1 MRRDIK
7 RRAAVILILGMIIT
21 TLLYFTQADREARF
35 FYHLDV
41 TFLGLYFIPIILAGL
56 WFGLAIG
63 VFAATAVA
71 LVLVPYLVWHW
82 EGLSVSDLTRFL
94 QITEYFIVAVV
105 LGRVVEN
112 QRRAEARSKQSES
125 LAAVGKSMAAVAH
138 DMKTS
143 LVAIGGFS
151 NLIKRHLAEDFLH
164 RDKIDIVIQE
174 TRHLERM
181 IMDLLA
187 FSKPMELNRSEC
199 DAGRIVAETLSANEE
214 LARRRKVVLK
224 KEAPGDSIIAMLDAM
239 RIKQALTNLVTNA
252 IEASP
257 EGEKVTV
264 RCYRKRS
271 GSVVFE
277 VVDCGCGI
285 PAEQRSQIFFP
296 YFTTKKEGTGLG
308 LSNAE
313 KIVEAHGGYLEVLDN
328 PQRGLT
334 FRAVIPDTLIL

>member
-1 MRRDIK
+1 MQRDIR

-21 TLLYFTQADREARF
+21 TLLYSTQADREARF

-56 WFGLAIG
+56 WFGLVVG
-63 VFAATAVA
+63 VLASTAVA

-82 EGLSVSDLTRFL
+82 EGLSASDLTRFL
-94 QITEYFIVAVV
+94 QITEYIIVAVV
-105 LGRVVEN
+105 LGKVVEN
-112 QRRAEARSKQSES
+112 QRREEARSKQSES
-125 LAAVGKSMAAVAH
+125 LAAVGKSIAAVAH

-164 RDKIDIVIQE
+164 RDKIDIVIEE

-199 DAGRIVAETLSANEE
+199 DAGRIVSETLSASEE
-214 LARRRKVVLK
+214 LARRRMVVLK
-224 KEAPGDSIIAMLDAM
+224 KEAPGHSMLAMLDAM

-257 EGEKVTV
+257 AGEKVTV
-264 RCYRKRS
+264 RCYHKSR
-271 GSVVFE
+271 SVVFE

-285 PAEQRSQIFFP
+285 PVEQRPEIFFP
-296 YFTTKKEGTGLG
+296 FFTTKKEGTGFG

-328 PQRGLT
+328 PQKGLT
-334 FRAVIPDTLIL
+334 FRAVIPNTPR

>member
-7 RRAAVILILGMIIT
+7 RRAAVILILGVTIT
-21 TLLYFTQADREARF
+21 VLLYFTQADREAKF

-56 WFGLAIG
+56 WFGPAVGVLASS
-63 VFAATAVA
+63 AVT
-71 LVLVPYLVWHW
+71 LTLVPYLVWHW

-94 QITEYFIVAVV
+94 QITEYFIIAVV

-112 QRRAEARSKQSES
+112 QRREEARAKLSES
-125 LAAVGKSMAAVAH
+125 LAAIGRSIAAVAH

-143 LVAIGGFS
+143 LVSIGGFS
-151 NLIKRHLAEDFLH
+151 NLIKRHLTQDFLH

-174 TRHLERM
+174 TQYLERM
-181 IMDLLA
+181 ITDLLA
-187 FSKPMELNRSEC
+187 FSKPMELDRSEC
-199 DAGRIVAETLSANEE
+199 DASRVVAETLSTNEE
-214 LARRRKVVLK
+214 LARRRGVILK
-224 KEAPGDSIIAMLDAM
+224 SEAPADRVLAMLDAM

-257 EGEKVTV
+257 EGEKVTI
-264 RCYRKRS
+264 RCYPKRR
-271 GSVVFE
+271 SVVFE

-285 PAEQRSQIFFP
+285 PVEKRSEIFFP
-296 YFTTKKEGTGLG
+296 FFTTKKEGTGLG

-328 PQRGLT
+328 LQRGLT
-334 FRAVIPDTLIL
+334 FRAVIPVTL

>member
-1 MRRDIK
+1 MQRDIK

-21 TLLYFTQADREARF
+21 TLLYSTQADREAKF

-56 WFGLAIG
+56 WFGLAVG
-63 VFAATAVA
+63 VLASSAVTLTLA
-71 LVLVPYLVWHW
+71 PYLVWHW
-82 EGLSVSDLTRFL
+82 EAFSPSDLTRLL
-94 QITEYFIVAVV
+94 QISEYFIVAVI
-105 LGRVVEN
+105 LGKVVEN
-112 QRRAEARSKQSES
+112 QRREEARAKRSES
-125 LAAVGKSMAAVAH
+125 LAAIGRSIAAVAH

-143 LVAIGGFS
+143 LVSIGGFS
-151 NLIKRHLAEDFLH
+151 NFIKRHLAEDFLH

-174 TRHLERM
+174 TQHLERM
-181 IMDLLA
+181 ITDLLA
-187 FSKPMELNRSEC
+187 FSKPMELDRSEC
-199 DAGRIVAETLSANEE
+199 DASRIVSETLSTNEE
-214 LARRRKVVLK
+214 LARRRGVTLK
-224 KEAPGDSIIAMLDAM
+224 SEAPADRVLAMLDAM

-257 EGEKVTV
+257 EGEKVTI
-264 RCYRKRS
+264 RCYPKR

-285 PAEQRSQIFFP
+285 PVEQRADIFFP
-296 YFTTKKEGTGLG
+296 FFTTKKEGTGLG

-328 PQRGLT
+328 PQRGIT
-334 FRAVIPDTLIL
+334 FRAVIPDSLIL